1 MTRYTVEF
9 SVDFL
14 QGKQRPRFGGGR
26 AYTPKETKDAER
38 RIGIA
43 YKGAS
48 IRRYGRV
55 VSAPRGVPVAV
66 RVDCHTRAPK
76 SWPSWLPRWLRPRMP
91 FTKKPDWDNLGKT
104 VCDGLNEVAYHDD
117 AQVTAA
123 HVDKHDMESE
133 TSDRTDVVV
142 QFDLEEESE

>member
-55 VSAPRGVPVAV
+55 VSAPRGVPVAM
-66 RVDCHTRAPK
+66 RIDCYTKAPK
-76 SWPSWLPRWLRPRMP
+76 SWPSYLPKWLKPRMP
-91 FTKKPDWDNLGKT
+91 FVTKPDASNVLKA
-104 VCDGLNEVAYHDD
+104 VEDGLNGIAYHDD
-117 AQVTAA
+117 SQIIATHAY
-123 HVDKHDMESE
+123 KHDRDEG
-133 TSDRTDVVV
+133 TTDRTDVVV
-142 QFDLEEESE
+142 TWDIEED

>member
-26 AYTPKETKDAER
+26 AYTPKETKDAEL
-38 RIGIA
+38 RIGTA

-55 VSAPRGVPVAV
+55 VKAPQGVPVAV
-66 RVDCHTRAPK
+66 MVECYKPEPK
-76 SWPSWLPRWLRPRMP
+76 AFPSYIPKWLRPRIP
-91 FTKKPDWDNLGKT
+91 FVVKGDSDNYLKII
-104 VCDGLNEVAYHDD
+104 DGLNSIAWDDD

-123 HVDKHDMESE
+123 HVFKRDRNGVMSE
-133 TSDRTDVVV
+133 RMDFTV
-142 QFDLEEESE
+142 QFDLEEEY